1 VRQYPEN
8 DVLDGALL
16 LEYHPGQVEQH
27 LVPLHLQLG
36 LLVEVGVAEADAAEL
51 EVAGEHLLVL
61 LGEGVVAYFIY
72 HLRTKKS
79 TYFKISLEEEVCRW
93 SIPKQLT
100 VGQD

>member
-36 LLVEVGVAEADAAEL
+36 LLVEVGVAETDAAEL

-79 TYFKISLEEEVCRW
+79 TYFKISIEEEVSR
-93 SIPKQLT
+93 
-100 VGQD
+100 